1 MLSQEDCKNIKLLYV
16 EDDEKTRSS
25 TLRVF
30 QKIFSDI
37 EVAVDGQ
44 DGLNKFKEDNSIDI
58 IITDLTMPKMSGIE
72 MIREIKKLNK
82 DIYTIVISAN
92 SDQSSFIETIKLGV
106 KGYLIK
112 PMDMTQF
119 IETASN
125 AVEYVNNKRNIKILE
140 QYRDIVDQSAI
151 VSKADPS
158 GKITFVNDKFCE
170 ISGYSKEQLL
180 GKNHNIVRDP
190 SVSSS
195 VFKEMWETIKDKR
208 SWSGQVKN
216 RKKSGESYYVDALI
230 CPIVD
235 QNNEIIEFIGLRYD
249 ITEMINP
256 KRQLLDTI
264 EQTEKPML
272 VMAKV
277 EGFHRLEHVYS
288 QVMIDN
294 LELKLEQ
301 ELLTC
306 VPSGLDFKK
315 VFYLGNGEF
324 ALVKSLNKGDES
336 LSQQEILLKKFQN
349 NFKED
354 IIVIEGYEFDL
365 SIIISFSTNNE
376 KLYENTKYGLVEAL
390 DKKLDIFFANDLTEK
405 VIQETVK
412 NTETINM
419 IKKAI
424 DHKKVVSYFQPLI
437 NNKTMEIEKYESLV
451 RIIDDE
457 DKVVSPFFFLEVAKE
472 AKYYNKITNI
482 VIDNSFEALS
492 KTDKEIS
499 INLSAIDIEDLE
511 IRNRLINLVT
521 TNMDKAHRIVFELLE
536 DEVVKDFQIVKDFI
550 ALVKAF
556 GVQIAI
562 DDFGA
567 GVSNFER
574 LLDYQPDILKI
585 DACLIKNIETDKYSR
600 DVVETIQ
607 AFADKQGIKTVAE
620 FVSNENILEIIK
632 EIGVGYSQGFL
643 LGKPEPLK
651 V

>member
-30 QKIFSDI
+30 QKFFSDI

-536 DEVVKDFQIVKDFI
+536 DEIVKDFQIVKDFI